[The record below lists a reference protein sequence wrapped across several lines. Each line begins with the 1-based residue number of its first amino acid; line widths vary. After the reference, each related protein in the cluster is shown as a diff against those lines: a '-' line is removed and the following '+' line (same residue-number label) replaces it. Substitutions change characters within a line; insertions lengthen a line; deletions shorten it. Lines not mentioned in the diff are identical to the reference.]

1 MDPTTF
7 LGVWEMT
14 TSPRHRRRGA
24 ARVALS
30 AGLAASRG
38 RATGGAFLWASPMGA
53 PLSEAI
59 DFETVE
65 PVVPYVRGGTP
76 EELALIEAS
85 PA

>member
-1 MDPTTF
+1 
-7 LGVWEMT
+7 
-14 TSPRHRRRGA
+14 
-24 ARVALS
+24 
-30 AGLAASRG
+30 
-38 RATGGAFLWASPMGA
+38 MGA

-59 DFETVE
+59 GFETVE